1 MRRLTSFIAL
11 TIVGG
16 LFAGAARLTAAPA
29 AAASENTPITGV
41 LIDQACGAKMMEKP
55 DPEKAAEG
63 HPRACAMKDSCAK
76 SGYAVISG
84 KDMIKFD
91 DNGDKLAKDFL
102 ENSKA
107 EDNLRV
113 QVEGTRD
120 GDQIKVTSIKAAPEK
135 G

>member
-1 MRRLTSFIAL
+1 
-11 TIVGG
+11 
-16 LFAGAARLTAAPA
+16 
-29 AAASENTPITGV
+29 
-41 LIDQACGAKMMEKP
+41 
-55 DPEKAAEG
+55 
-63 HPRACAMKDSCAK
+63 MKDSCAK